1 MSGLLE
7 RIKKAFKV
15 LIGEKSREHAVQIK
29 TDTSNIPVPKN
40 IADVHRFE
48 TSPQQYHL
56 QQDTGDLSYAVKR
69 FDENENSLPNA
80 ASAEYALNALDAN
93 SINTMLCDQYRRYAN
108 DISVQ
113 EVL

>member
-15 LIGEKSREHAVQIK
+15 LTGQKSREHAMQIK

-56 QQDTGDLSYAVKR
+56 QQNTGDLSYAVKR
-69 FDENENSLPNA
+69 FDESSLPNA

>member
-15 LIGEKSREHAVQIK
+15 LTGQKSREHAVQIK
-29 TDTSNIPVPKN
+29 TDTSNIPVPEN
-40 IADVHRFE
+40 IADVRRFE

-69 FDENENSLPNA
+69 FDENSLPNA
-80 ASAEYALNALDAN
+80 ASTEYTLNALDAN
-93 SINTMLCDQYRRYAN
+93 SINTTLCDQYRRYAN